1 MSDLLESL
9 QKASDNVPFTNVA
22 ITPVSH
28 LYWGMYDTC
37 ITKGEGDSWS
47 LQAGKT
53 GRECEPVWVTPGW

>member
-37 ITKGEGDSWS
+37 ITKGEGDSCS
-47 LQAGKT
+47 T
-53 GRECEPVWVTPGW
+53 GVYDTCITERGGALM